1 MYNVADGSLDSLPPL
16 LHSPPLSLSPSVLPL
31 LEVVACSKG
40 HQVGIV
46 CRSGIGYTA
55 GAAHIR
61 VAELV
66 SEALKFICCEIIV
79 IP

>member
-1 MYNVADGSLDSLPPL
+1 MSLMGPLTPFPLSSLL
-16 LHSPPLSLSPSVLPL
+16 LLSLSPSVLPL
-31 LEVVACSKG
+31 LEVVACSEG